1 MLSVLRWI
9 AVALS
14 ALTLQAAA
22 VNPAA
27 LLDPQDAFRL
37 SVKAL
42 DKHTAQVEFR
52 IAPGYYLYR
61 DRFRFESESGKPI
74 ADAELPSGKVKE
86 DQFFGRTQTYRDRV
100 TIRVPLSDADLARSR
115 VRLKVISQGCADI
128 GVCYVPQ
135 EQWVE
140 IKLDRASRRSP
151 P

>member
-1 MLSVLRWI
+1 MLRWI
-9 AVALS
+9 AMALS

-22 VNPAA
+22 VDPAE

-42 DKHTAQVEFR
+42 DKHNAQVEFR

-61 DRFRFESESGKPI
+61 DRFRFETGSGKLI

-86 DQFFGRTQTYRDRV
+86 DQFFGRTHTYRDYV
-100 TIRVPLSDADLARSR
+100 SIKVPLSDADLAHSR

-128 GVCYVPQ
+128 GVCYIPQ

-140 IKLDRASRRSP
+140 ITLERASRRSSP
-151 P
+151 

>member
-1 MLSVLRWI
+1 MLRWI
-9 AVALS
+9 AMALS

-22 VNPAA
+22 VDPAG

-42 DKHTAQVEFR
+42 DKHNAQVEFR

-61 DRFRFESESGKPI
+61 DRFRFETGSGKLI

-86 DQFFGRTQTYRDRV
+86 DQFFGRTQIYRDHIS
-100 TIRVPLSDADLARSR
+100 IRVPLGDADVARSR
-115 VRLKVISQGCADI
+115 VRLKVISQGCADA
-128 GVCYVPQ
+128 GVCYIPQ

-140 IKLDRASRRSP
+140 VKLENASRRSSP
-151 P
+151 